1 MSSVFKKNFQIYF
14 YEGFYMFKLKELRR
28 EKGLTQAEVAKD
40 LNITTAQYQRY
51 EAERSCPR
59 ADDLPELADYF
70 GVSID
75 RLFGREKINSFH
87 DRTSPVPEVQ
97 KLFDKLDPAEQ
108 AAVIQMMKTLIREK
122 KNIPIEG

>member
-1 MSSVFKKNFQIYF
+1 
-14 YEGFYMFKLKELRR
+14 MFNLKRLRY

-51 EAERSCPR
+51 ETERSFPR

-75 RLFGREKINSFH
+75 YLFGRNDNNIEAQNPA
-87 DRTSPVPEVQ
+87 PVPEVQ